1 MEQILTYLQTNLP
14 ETLTILAAV
23 LYAVGSYLKLTPKIK
38 DWSIPYILMLIGA
51 VCSCGIQKNI
61 EVLTIIQGSA
71 CGILAVGA
79 NQLKVQY
86 TKKDEKKEVEQ
97 GQ

>member
-1 MEQILTYLQTNLP
+1 MEQISTYLQSHLP
-14 ETLTILAAV
+14 EVLTILAAV
-23 LYAVGSYLKLTPKIK
+23 LYAVGSYLKMTPKIK

-51 VCSCGIQKNI
+51 ICSCGIQHNI
-61 EVLTIIQGSA
+61 EVITILQGAA

-86 TKKDEKKEVEQ
+86 KKKDETTQ
-97 GQ
+97 QQ

>member
-1 MEQILTYLQTNLP
+1 MEQILNYLQAHLP
-14 ETLTILAAV
+14 ETLSILAVV
-23 LYAVGSYLKLTPKIK
+23 LYAVGSYLKMTPKIK

-51 VCSCGIQKNI
+51 LCSCGIQHNI
-61 EVLTIIQGSA
+61 EVITILQGAA

-86 TKKDEKKEVEQ
+86 KKKDENKEQ
-97 GQ
+97 PQ